1 MAKASKAGPLRTV
14 FPLLL
19 LFGPALLLIFIS
31 TRGCEHKFKKLED
44 YGKMHAYT
52 FTDAAGRTYT
62 EKSFRNKIVIFT
74 TLQPTCPDS
83 CGISTWHFDQLL
95 YQHIRKNEKKL
106 GHVKIVSFVTDGE
119 GNPSDRAKDVRD
131 VLADQVEEY
140 DPNIWIVATGDPRA
154 FYDMQH
160 NGKSLLQKGPDYFG
174 GEAYQELMLLVDKK
188 NHLRMVLPG
197 TTESMIRTMK
207 EHLALLQKQ
216 YDLEKAGKKP

>member
-1 MAKASKAGPLRTV
+1 MAKASKAGPIRTV

-44 YGKMHAYT
+44 YGKMHSYT
-52 FTDAAGRTYT
+52 FTDAAGNTYT
-62 EKSFRNKIVIFT
+62 EQSFRNKIVIFT
-74 TLQPTCPDS
+74 TIQPTCPDS
-83 CGISTWHFDQLL
+83 CGLSTWHFDQML
-95 YQHIRKNEKKL
+95 YQHIRKNDKKL
-106 GHVKIVSFVTDGE
+106 GHVKIVSFVTDGQ
-119 GNPSDRAKDVRD
+119 GNPSDRTADVSAI
-131 VLADQVEEY
+131 LADQVEEY
-140 DPNIWIVATGDPRA
+140 DPKIWIVAKGDARKL
-154 FYDMQH
+154 YDMES
-160 NGKSLLQKGPDYFG
+160 NGKTLLQKGSDYFG
-174 GEAYQELMLLVDKK
+174 GEAYQELMLLVDKE